1 MEASTHTCPSEK
13 VGAPHLQPT
22 APPFPQRR
30 PTPLSIPYKRA
41 TPRFRMHVFARPSG
55 PYRRLL
61 CRYNRNYN
69 HPSVTAVAWR
79 IHTACLRPHCP
90 AFASRYTYTYTG
102 ARYYTYRAM
111 SKTAAI
117 PSHLLADVKAPVCR
131 LEIKP
136 HFDHLNAQEKAYA
149 HHISRA
155 SFAGTRVVLRQV
167 SPESEPLFDLILSIA
182 KHVDCK
188 FSQLSSQANVSEDD
202 VDKFVEYATQVLAN
216 LGNYKSFGDKKFVPR
231 IHHDVFAK
239 IAAVTPPSKAIYE
252 RIKDAVY
259 QVEPEGIT
267 LLGYPPDHMSAY
279 YPDSPSITKDDITA
293 CGDTFVK
300 NGVLVEH
307 TRLKQLKD
315 GSFEMLVASEK
326 TGEGQSYTTADGRKI
341 TTVYGDHAKEMKVM
355 ADELE
360 QARKNALNGT
370 QGSMMEE
377 YVKSFR
383 EGSLEAHKESQRH
396 WIKDIGP
403 TIETNIGFIET
414 YRDPAGTKAYFEGW
428 VAVVNKERTKV
439 FGKLVERAGDF
450 IPRLPWSKEFEKD
463 KFQKPDFTSLEV
475 LTFNSDGIPA
485 GINIPNYD
493 DIRMTL
499 GFKNVSLG
507 NVLNAKSPSEKITF
521 MDEKDLALFERLRG
535 PAFELQ
541 VGLHEL
547 LGHGSGKLLQET
559 EKGVFNFDK
568 DHPPVSPLD
577 GKPVETYY
585 KVGETWGSLFGATA
599 ASYEECRAECVAMYL
614 CPDREILGVFGHTDD
629 TEAAAEDVLYISYL
643 QMARAGLLAL
653 EFWDPKTKKWGQA
666 HMRARYSILQCFL
679 SAGDNFV
686 TLDSTTDDHSD
697 LTIHL
702 DRTKIRS
709 HGLKAVEQY
718 LQKLHIFKA
727 SADVARGTGLYDE
740 MTSVNDAMAR
750 FRDVVMAKKQP
761 RKQFVQANTVLVD
774 GEIVL
779 KEYEATQ
786 EGLVRSWV
794 EREEIVGK
802 VEVQ

>member
-1 MEASTHTCPSEK
+1 MA
-13 VGAPHLQPT
+13 
-22 APPFPQRR
+22 
-30 PTPLSIPYKRA
+30 
-41 TPRFRMHVFARPSG
+41 
-55 PYRRLL
+55 
-61 CRYNRNYN
+61 
-69 HPSVTAVAWR
+69 TAV
-79 IHTACLRPHCP
+79 
-90 AFASRYTYTYTG
+90 
-102 ARYYTYRAM
+102 
-111 SKTAAI
+111 
-117 PSHLLADVKAPVCR
+117 PSHLLADTKAPVCR
-131 LEIKP
+131 LEIKS
-136 HFDHLNAQEKAYA
+136 HFDTLSAQEKLYA
-149 HHISRA
+149 HHISKA

-167 SPESEPLFDLILSIA
+167 SPESEPLFDLVLAVA
-182 KHVDCK
+182 KYVSCD
-188 FSQLSSQANVSEDD
+188 FSKLVGYASVSEDE
-202 VDKFVEYATQVLAN
+202 VTKFVEFGAQVLAN
-216 LGNYKSFGDKKFVPR
+216 LGNYKSFGDQKFVPR
-231 IHHDVFAK
+231 IGHETFAK
-239 IAAVTPPSKAIYE
+239 IAGVTAETAKIWE
-252 RIKDAVY
+252 GIKDQVY
-259 QVEPEGIT
+259 KVHPEGIT
-267 LLGYPPDHMSAY
+267 LLGYPPEHMSGY
-279 YPDSPSITKDDITA
+279 YPDSPAITKADIEA
-293 CGDTFVK
+293 CGETFVD

-307 TRLKQLKD
+307 TRLRQLEGGD
-315 GSFEMLVASEK
+315 FEMLVASEK
-326 TGEGQSYTTADGRKI
+326 TGNGATYELKDGRKI
-341 TTVYGDHAKEMKVM
+341 KTVYGDHSQEMKAM
-355 ADELE
+355 AAELE
-360 QARKNALNGT
+360 GARKAALNGT
-370 QGSMMEE
+370 QEKMMEE

-383 EGSLEAHKESQRH
+383 DGSLEAHKESQRH

-439 FGKLVERAGDF
+439 FGKLVEQAGKY
-450 IPRLPWSKEFEKD
+450 IPRLPWPTEFEKD

-507 NVLNAKSPSEKITF
+507 NVLNAKSPSERTTF
-521 MDEKDLALFERLRG
+521 VDEKDLALFERLRG

-568 DHPPVSPLD
+568 EHPPVSPLD

-585 KVGETWGSLFGATA
+585 KVGETWGSVFGPTA

-614 CPDREILGVFGHTDD
+614 CPDREILEVFGHTDE

-679 SAGDNFV
+679 SAGDSFV
-686 TLDSTTDDHSD
+686 TLDSTAADNSD

-702 DRTKIRS
+702 DRSKIRS

-727 SADVARGTGLYDE
+727 SADVKRGTELYDQ
-740 MTSVNDAMAR
+740 MTSVDETMAGYRDA
-750 FRDVVMAKKQP
+750 VMRKKQP
-761 RKQFVQANTVLVD
+761 RKQFVQANTEIKD
-774 GEIVL
+774 GEVIL
-779 KEYEATQ
+779 KEYEATH
-786 EGLVRSWV
+786 EGLIQSWI
-794 EREEIVGK
+794 EREEIVGAAK
-802 VEVQ
+802 VE

>member
-1 MEASTHTCPSEK
+1 
-13 VGAPHLQPT
+13 
-22 APPFPQRR
+22 
-30 PTPLSIPYKRA
+30 
-41 TPRFRMHVFARPSG
+41 MHVLARRVAGQLVFNTKPSPLLRIPRISRFQPHNCS
-55 PYRRLL
+55 PYLPLQRLTTHL
-61 CRYNRNYN
+61 RYQNM
-69 HPSVTAVAWR
+69 SV
-79 IHTACLRPHCP
+79 
-90 AFASRYTYTYTG
+90 
-102 ARYYTYRAM
+102 
-111 SKTAAI
+111 
-117 PSHLLADVKAPVCR
+117 PSHLLADEKAPVCR
-131 LEIKP
+131 LEIQP
-136 HFDHLNAQEKAYA
+136 HFDNLSAKEKLYA
-149 HHISRA
+149 HHISKA

-167 SPESEPLFDLILSIA
+167 SPESEPLFDLILTVA
-182 KHVDCK
+182 RHVGND
-188 FSQLSSQANVSEDD
+188 FSKIVEACSVTEDEKE
-202 VDKFVEYATQVLAN
+202 KFVEFGSQVLAN
-216 LGNYKSFGDKKFVPR
+216 LGNYKSFGDQKFVPR
-231 IHHDVFAK
+231 IPVETFTKIASITPEAAK
-239 IAAVTPPSKAIYE
+239 IWE
-252 RIKDAVY
+252 GIKEQVY
-259 QVEPEGIT
+259 QITPEGIT
-267 LLGYPPDHMSAY
+267 LLGYPPEHMSAY
-279 YPDSPSITKDDITA
+279 YPDSPAITKADIET
-293 CGDTFVK
+293 CGETFVS

-315 GSFEMLVASEK
+315 GNFEMLVASEK
-326 TGEGQSYTTADGRKI
+326 TGEGSTYETKDGRKI
-341 TTVYGDHAKEMKVM
+341 TTVYGDHSEEMKVM
-355 ADELE
+355 ADELDG
-360 QARKNALNGT
+360 ARKSALNDT
-370 QGSMMEE
+370 QEKMMEE

-383 EGSLEAHKESQRH
+383 EGSLEAHKESQRY

-450 IPRLPWSKEFEKD
+450 IPKLPWSKEFEKD

-507 NVLNAKSPSEKITF
+507 NVLNAKSPSERVTF
-521 MDEKDLALFERLRG
+521 IDGKDLSLFERLRG

-568 DHPPVSPLD
+568 ENPPISPLD
-577 GKPVETYY
+577 GKPVSTYY
-585 KVGETWGSLFGATA
+585 KVGETWGSVFGATA

-614 CPDREILGVFGHTDD
+614 CPDREILEVFGHTDD

-679 SAGDNFV
+679 SAPDNFV
-686 TLDSTTDDHSD
+686 SLDSTTSDHSD

-702 DRTKIRS
+702 DRSKIRS
-709 HGLKAVEQY
+709 HGLKAVEKY
-718 LQKLHIFKA
+718 LQELHIYKA
-727 SADVARGTGLYDE
+727 SADVKGGVALYDK
-740 MTSVNDAMAR
+740 MTSVSDTMAK
-750 FRDVVMAKKQP
+750 FRDVVMSKKQP
-761 RKQFVQANTVLVD
+761 RKQFVQANTTLSE
-774 GEIVL
+774 GEVTI

-786 EGLVRSWV
+786 QGLIQSWLD
-794 EREEIVGK
+794 REEIVGAAK
-802 VEVQ
+802 QY

>member
-1 MEASTHTCPSEK
+1 
-13 VGAPHLQPT
+13 
-22 APPFPQRR
+22 
-30 PTPLSIPYKRA
+30 
-41 TPRFRMHVFARPSG
+41 MHVFARQLG
-55 PYRRLL
+55 IFKRL
-61 CRYNRNYN
+61 CRFNIHTPRISPLTSRSVSIYNYN
-69 HPSVTAVAWR
+69 YTGGYKY
-79 IHTACLRPHCP
+79 
-90 AFASRYTYTYTG
+90 RYT
-102 ARYYTYRAM
+102 RAM
-111 SKTAAI
+111 TTAAI
-117 PSHLLADVKAPVCR
+117 PSHLLADAKAPVCR
-131 LEIKP
+131 LEIQP
-136 HFDHLNAQEKAYA
+136 HFDHLTPQEKLYA

-182 KHVDCK
+182 KHVDCN
-188 FSQLSSQANVSEDD
+188 FSKLSSQANVSDDD
-202 VDKFVEYATQVLAN
+202 VTKFVEYASQVLAN
-216 LGNYKSFGDKKFVPR
+216 LGNYKSFGDQKFVPR
-231 IHHDVFAK
+231 IHRDVFAK
-239 IAAVTPPSKAIYE
+239 IAAVTPTSKSIWE
-252 RIKDAVY
+252 RIHDAVY

-279 YPDSPSITKDDITA
+279 YPDSPAITKADITA
-293 CGDTFVK
+293 AGETFVK

-307 TRLKQLKD
+307 TRLKQLPD

-326 TGEGQSYTTADGRKI
+326 TGEGQTYETADGRKI
-341 TTVYGDHAKEMKVM
+341 RTVYGDHKAEMKVM

-360 QARKNALNGT
+360 KAGGNALNGT
-370 QGSMMEE
+370 QGKMMEE

-383 EGSLEAHKESQRH
+383 EGSLEAHKESQRY

-521 MDEKDLALFERLRG
+521 IDEKDLALFERLRG

-559 EKGVFNFDK
+559 EKGVYNFDK

-577 GKPVETYY
+577 GKPVTTYY
-585 KVGETWGSLFGATA
+585 KVGETWGSVFGATA

-614 CPDREILGVFGHTDD
+614 CPDREILQVFGHTDD

-679 SAGDNFV
+679 SAGDDFV
-686 TLDSTTDDHSD
+686 KLHSTAADHSD
-697 LTIHL
+697 LTIQL

-709 HGLKAVEQY
+709 HGLKAVESY

-727 SADVARGTGLYDE
+727 SADVARGTALYDE
-740 MTSVNDAMAR
+740 MTSVDDNMAR
-750 FRDVVMAKKQP
+750 FRDVVMSKKQP
-761 RKQFVQANTVLVD
+761 RKQFVQANTVAVD
-774 GEIVL
+774 GGVVL

-794 EREEIVGK
+794 EREDIVGK
-802 VEVQ
+802 VRSH

>member
-1 MEASTHTCPSEK
+1 MHAFAPSRGRLHSNALRFTRILTTRSQVFK
-13 VGAPHLQPT
+13 SLPKPS
-22 APPFPQRR
+22 PPFLVSFPRYRLQ
-30 PTPLSIPYKRA
+30 LSQASHLYPCTSFHRSYSTSPAKMTIPK
-41 TPRFRMHVFARPSG
+41 
-55 PYRRLL
+55 
-61 CRYNRNYN
+61 
-69 HPSVTAVAWR
+69 
-79 IHTACLRPHCP
+79 
-90 AFASRYTYTYTG
+90 
-102 ARYYTYRAM
+102 
-111 SKTAAI
+111 
-117 PSHLLADVKAPVCR
+117 HLLADTKAPVCR
-131 LEIKP
+131 LEIQP
-136 HFDHLNAQEKAYA
+136 HFDNLSPKEKLYA
-149 HHISRA
+149 HHISKA

-167 SPESEPLFDLILSIA
+167 SPESEPLFDLILAIA
-182 KHVDCK
+182 KQVNND
-188 FSQLSSQANVSEDD
+188 FSNLASLAGITEEEKDY
-202 VDKFVEYATQVLAN
+202 FVEYSAQVLAN
-216 LGNYKSFGDKKFVPR
+216 LGNYKSFGDQKFVPR
-231 IHHDVFAK
+231 ISYESFSKV
-239 IAAVTPPSKAIYE
+239 AAVNDVAEEIWEKIGET
-252 RIKDAVY
+252 VY
-259 QVEPEGIT
+259 KVHPEGIT
-267 LLGYPPDHMSAY
+267 LLGYPPDHLSAY
-279 YPDSPSITKDDITA
+279 YPDSPAITKKDIEE
-293 CGDTFVK
+293 CGEVFVS

-307 TRLKQLKD
+307 TRLKQLAD
-315 GSFEMLVASEK
+315 GNFEMLVASEK
-326 TGEGQSYTTADGRKI
+326 TGEGNTYELKDGRKI
-341 TTVYGDHAKEMKVM
+341 KTVYGDYAKEMKAM
-355 ADELE
+355 ADELDK
-360 QARKNALNGT
+360 ARATALNET
-370 QGSMMEE
+370 QGKMMEE

-383 EGSLEAHKESQRH
+383 EGSLEAHKESQRW

-439 FGKLVERAGDF
+439 FGKLVEEAGKY

-521 MDEKDLALFERLRG
+521 VAEEDLALYEKLRG
-535 PAFELQ
+535 PAFEVQ

-568 DHPPVSPLD
+568 ENPPVSPLD

-585 KVGETWGSLFGATA
+585 KVGETWGSVFGPTA

-614 CPDREILGVFGHTDD
+614 CPDREILEVFGHTDD

-686 TLDSTTDDHSD
+686 TLDSIAADHSD

-702 DRTKIRS
+702 DRSKIRS
-709 HGLKAVEQY
+709 HGLKAVEAY
-718 LQKLHIFKA
+718 LQKLHIYKVT
-727 SADVARGTGLYDE
+727 ADVANGVKLYDE
-740 MTSVNDAMAR
+740 MTSVNETMAGY
-750 FRDVVMAKKQP
+750 RDVVMEKKQP
-761 RKQFVQANTVLVD
+761 RKQFVQSNTSLLST
-774 GEIVL
+774 GEVVL
-779 KEYEATQ
+779 KEYDATYQ
-786 EGLVRSWV
+786 GLIQSWLD
-794 EREEIVGK
+794 RDL
-802 VEVQ
+802 

>member
-1 MEASTHTCPSEK
+1 
-13 VGAPHLQPT
+13 
-22 APPFPQRR
+22 
-30 PTPLSIPYKRA
+30 
-41 TPRFRMHVFARPSG
+41 MHVFARRVAGSLVFNTKPS
-55 PYRRLL
+55 PLL
-61 CRYNRNYN
+61 CLRLPRISRFQPHNL
-69 HPSVTAVAWR
+69 HLQLTA
-79 IHTACLRPHCP
+79 
-90 AFASRYTYTYTG
+90 FSRYST
-102 ARYYTYRAM
+102 M
-111 SKTAAI
+111 SV
-117 PSHLLADVKAPVCR
+117 PSHLLADEKAPVCR
-131 LEIKP
+131 LEIQP
-136 HFDHLNAQEKAYA
+136 HFDNLSAKEKLYA
-149 HHISRA
+149 HHISKA

-167 SPESEPLFDLILSIA
+167 SPESEPLFDLILTVA
-182 KHVDCK
+182 RHVENDFSKIVEACNVTEDEKNK
-188 FSQLSSQANVSEDD
+188 FAE
-202 VDKFVEYATQVLAN
+202 FGAQVLAN
-216 LGNYKSFGDKKFVPR
+216 LGNYKSFGDQKFVPR
-231 IHHDVFAK
+231 IPEETFTK
-239 IAAVTPPSKAIYE
+239 IASITPEAAKLWE
-252 RIKDAVY
+252 GIKKQVY
-259 QVEPEGIT
+259 QISPEGIT

-279 YPDSPSITKDDITA
+279 YPDSPAITQADIEA
-293 CGDTFVK
+293 CGETFVK

-307 TRLKQLKD
+307 TRLKQLDD
-315 GSFEMLVASEK
+315 GSFDMLVASEK
-326 TGEGQSYTTADGRKI
+326 VGEGSVYETKDGRKI
-341 TTVYGDHAKEMKVM
+341 RTVYGDHSKEMKVM
-355 ADELE
+355 ADELDG
-360 QARKNALNGT
+360 AKKAALNDT
-370 QGSMMEE
+370 QEKMMEE

-383 EGSLEAHKESQRH
+383 EGSLEAHKESQRY

-450 IPRLPWSKEFEKD
+450 IPKLPWSKDFEKD

-507 NVLNAKSPSEKITF
+507 NVLNAKSPSEKVTF
-521 MDEKDLALFERLRG
+521 IDEKDLPLFERLRG

-568 DHPPVSPLD
+568 ENPPVSPLT
-577 GKPVETYY
+577 GKPVTTYY
-585 KVGETWGSLFGATA
+585 KVGETWGSVFGATA

-614 CPDREILGVFGHTDD
+614 CPDREILEVFGHTDD

-679 SAGDNFV
+679 SAPDNFV
-686 TLDSTTDDHSD
+686 SLDSTTEDHSD

-702 DRTKIRS
+702 DRSKIRS
-709 HGLKAVEQY
+709 HGFKAVEKY
-718 LQKLHIFKA
+718 LQELHIYKA
-727 SADVARGTGLYDE
+727 SADVNGGVALYDK
-740 MTSVNDAMAR
+740 MTSVNDTMAK
-750 FRDVVMAKKQP
+750 FRDVVMSKKQP
-761 RKQFVQANTVLVD
+761 RKQFVQANTTLNGDEVT
-774 GEIVL
+774 I

-786 EGLVRSWV
+786 QGLIQSWLD
-794 EREEIVGK
+794 REDIVGAPP
-802 VEVQ
+802 Q

>member
-1 MEASTHTCPSEK
+1 M
-13 VGAPHLQPT
+13 
-22 APPFPQRR
+22 
-30 PTPLSIPYKRA
+30 
-41 TPRFRMHVFARPSG
+41 
-55 PYRRLL
+55 
-61 CRYNRNYN
+61 RY
-69 HPSVTAVAWR
+69 HAMAAAAV
-79 IHTACLRPHCP
+79 
-90 AFASRYTYTYTG
+90 
-102 ARYYTYRAM
+102 
-111 SKTAAI
+111 

-136 HFDHLNAQEKAYA
+136 HFDALSAQEKLYA

-167 SPESEPLFDLILSIA
+167 SPESEPLFNLILTIA
-182 KHVDCK
+182 KHVDCD
-188 FSQLSSQANVSEDD
+188 FARLAGQANVADDD
-202 VDKFVEYATQVLAN
+202 VANFVEYAAQVLAN
-216 LGNYKSFGDKKFVPR
+216 LGNYKSFGDQKFVPR
-231 IHHDVFAK
+231 IPRDVFAK
-239 IAAVTPPSKAIYE
+239 IAAVTAASRAIYE
-252 RIKDAVY
+252 QIQDAVY
-259 QVEPEGIT
+259 RVQPEGIT
-267 LLGYPPDHMSAY
+267 LLGYPPEHMSAY
-279 YPDSPSITKDDITA
+279 YPDSPNIQKADITA
-293 CGDTFVK
+293 AGETFVK

-307 TRLKQLKD
+307 TRLKQLGD
-315 GSFEMLVASEK
+315 GNFEMLVASAK
-326 TGEGQSYTTADGRKI
+326 TGEGASYDMPDGRKI
-341 TTVYGDHAKEMKVM
+341 KTVYGDHSREMKAM

-360 QARKNALNGT
+360 KAGGAALNDT
-370 QGSMMEE
+370 QKKMMDE

-383 EGSLEAHKESQRH
+383 EGSLEAHKENSESNVDYAQSQRY

-521 MDEKDLALFERLRG
+521 IDEKDLALFERLRG

-559 EKGVFNFDK
+559 EKGVYNFDK

-577 GKPVETYY
+577 GKPVDTYY
-585 KVGETWGSLFGATA
+585 KVGETWGSVFGATA

-614 CPDREILGVFGHTDD
+614 CPDREILAVFGHTDD

-686 TLDSTTDDHSD
+686 TLSSKSPDHSD
-697 LTIHL
+697 LTIIL
-702 DRTKIRS
+702 DRSKIRT
-709 HGLKAVEQY
+709 HGLKAVEKY

-727 SADVARGTGLYDE
+727 SADVARGTALYDE
-740 MTSVNDAMAR
+740 MTSVNETMAG

-761 RKQFVQANTVLVD
+761 RKQFVQANTVLGD
-774 GEIVL
+774 GGEVVL

-794 EREEIVGK
+794 EREDIVGK
-802 VEVQ
+802 VAS

>member
-1 MEASTHTCPSEK
+1 MHT
-13 VGAPHLQPT
+13 
-22 APPFPQRR
+22 
-30 PTPLSIPYKRA
+30 
-41 TPRFRMHVFARPSG
+41 FARRVAGRLVFNTKPS
-55 PYRRLL
+55 PLLRLPRISRFQPHIL
-61 CRYNRNYN
+61 LRTTTARSQYSNM
-69 HPSVTAVAWR
+69 SV
-79 IHTACLRPHCP
+79 
-90 AFASRYTYTYTG
+90 
-102 ARYYTYRAM
+102 
-111 SKTAAI
+111 
-117 PSHLLADVKAPVCR
+117 PSHLLADEKAPVCR
-131 LEIKP
+131 LEIQP
-136 HFDHLNAQEKAYA
+136 HFDNLSAKEKLYA
-149 HHISRA
+149 HHISKA

-167 SPESEPLFDLILSIA
+167 SPESEPLFDLVLTVA
-182 KHVDCK
+182 RHVGND
-188 FSQLSSQANVSEDD
+188 FSKIVEAAGVTEDETT
-202 VDKFVEYATQVLAN
+202 KFVEFGSQVLAN
-216 LGNYKSFGDKKFVPR
+216 LGNYKSFGDQKFVPR
-231 IHHDVFAK
+231 IPEETFTKIASITPEAAK
-239 IAAVTPPSKAIYE
+239 IWEGIKKQVYE
-252 RIKDAVY
+252 IT
-259 QVEPEGIT
+259 PEGIT
-267 LLGYPPDHMSAY
+267 LLGYPPEHMSAY
-279 YPDSPSITKDDITA
+279 YPESPAITKADIEA
-293 CGDTFVK
+293 CGETFVS

-307 TRLKQLKD
+307 TRLKQLED
-315 GSFEMLVASEK
+315 GNFEMLVASEK
-326 TGEGQSYTTADGRKI
+326 VGEGKTYETKDGRKI
-341 TTVYGDHAKEMKVM
+341 TTVYGDYSQEMKVM
-355 ADELE
+355 SDELDG
-360 QARKNALNGT
+360 ARKAALNDT
-370 QGSMMEE
+370 QEKMMEE

-383 EGSLEAHKESQRH
+383 EGSLESHKESQRY

-450 IPRLPWSKEFEKD
+450 IPKLPWSKEFEKD

-507 NVLNAKSPSEKITF
+507 NVLNAKSPSEKVTF
-521 MDEKDLALFERLRG
+521 IDEKDLPLFERLRG

-568 DHPPVSPLD
+568 ENPPVSPLD
-577 GKPVETYY
+577 GKPVSTYY
-585 KVGETWGSLFGATA
+585 KVGETWGSVFGATA

-614 CPDREILGVFGHTDD
+614 CPDREILEVFGHTDD

-679 SAGDNFV
+679 SAPDNFV
-686 TLDSTTDDHSD
+686 SLDSTAEDYSD

-702 DRTKIRS
+702 DRSKIRS
-709 HGLKAVEQY
+709 HGFKAVEKY
-718 LQKLHIFKA
+718 LQELHIYKA
-727 SADVARGTGLYDE
+727 SADVKGGVALYDK
-740 MTSVNDAMAR
+740 MTSVSDTMAK
-750 FRDVVMAKKQP
+750 FRDVVMSKKQP
-761 RKQFVQANTVLVD
+761 RKQFVQANTTLSGDEVT
-774 GEIVL
+774 I

-786 EGLVRSWV
+786 EGLIQSWLD
-794 EREEIVGK
+794 REEIIGAAK
-802 VEVQ
+802 KY